1 MSRTGFIQN
10 ELDLKLLVLYIM
22 DRAVAPITFLQLLDL
37 ALCDAGVDYFSLTEA
52 VDHLTRTEH
61 LKLDGELYS
70 ITEKG
75 RRNIEICQSSL
86 PYSVRLRCDEN
97 LVKLNDAL
105 MRQAQV
111 QTGLQPNEDGTCTVR
126 LYLADEAGPLMELKL
141 ISPSLTQGQTLTS
154 KFQQA
159 PEAIYH
165 EIMALL
171 IRHSEEEPEAPKDA
185 ATPDKDNET

>member
-52 VDHLTRTEH
+52 VDHLTQTEH
-61 LKLDGELYS
+61 LTLDGELYA
-70 ITEKG
+70 ITDKG

-141 ISPSLTQGQTLTS
+141 ISPSLAQGQTLTG

-171 IRHSEEEPEAPKDA
+171 IRHSEEESPPSE
-185 ATPDKDNET
+185 EQES

>member
-126 LYLADEAGPLMELKL
+126 LYLADDAGPLMELKL
-141 ISPSLTQGQTLTS
+141 ISPSLIQGQTLTS

-171 IRHSEEEPEAPKDA
+171 IRHSVEEPEEPKEEPQEDQ
-185 ATPDKDNET
+185 ER